1 MNETRPILGLS
12 GAHLITDIYSPV
24 LPAILPLLILENGY
38 PYLVAGIIITVWNLS
53 SSFTQPVIGYFHDRK
68 SFTIPLGLGVLFAAV
83 FIPLVGL
90 VENYYLMLLFAA
102 LGGLGHAFFHPTA
115 LSMVSRI
122 AGDSRRGR
130 LTAYFTVGGNLG
142 FAIGP
147 IIAGVVVSLF
157 GLKCLILIVIPGVLA
172 AGLLHL
178 LLPPA
183 VSARKPAVLHQPA
196 TPTSGRPPYAGVAL
210 LVIASAFRAWVIFSS
225 VAFLPTYLAESGFD
239 VVTANLLVSAMLLA
253 GVVGQ
258 LVGGTVSDRY
268 GRKEYTLVGLVASL
282 VPFSIFLST
291 SGVIAVV
298 ALVVFG
304 FCLWST
310 FSVTVAMAHEMVP
323 GEAGLVSGLMIGLAV
338 GAGGAG
344 VAIIGYLAD
353 PFSLL
358 TALSV
363 LTLPILAAVVLFA
376 LVPYPWKIAGRFVS
390 SHR

>member
-1 MNETRPILGLS
+1 
-12 GAHLITDIYSPV
+12 
-24 LPAILPLLILENGY
+24 
-38 PYLVAGIIITVWNLS
+38 
-53 SSFTQPVIGYFHDRK
+53 
-68 SFTIPLGLGVLFAAV
+68 
-83 FIPLVGL
+83 
-90 VENYYLMLLFAA
+90 
-102 LGGLGHAFFHPTA
+102 
-115 LSMVSRI
+115 
-122 AGDSRRGR
+122 
-130 LTAYFTVGGNLG
+130 
-142 FAIGP
+142 
-147 IIAGVVVSLF
+147 
-157 GLKCLILIVIPGVLA
+157 
-172 AGLLHL
+172 
-178 LLPPA
+178 
-183 VSARKPAVLHQPA
+183 LHQPA

-210 LVIASAFRAWVIFSS
+210 LVIASAFRAWVIFSA

-353 PFSLL
+353 TFSLL